1 MPGREGQS
9 AASGITNCWR
19 YSAEGAW
26 AAQSLL
32 GEPLAA
38 DRPRVAESL
47 YGHHRFRWAQ
57 LTAAVLPSG
66 QLVDVGADRA
76 FWLPVQA
83 FGEDLLGPHPSGEAP
98 AESGLYRALTDYR
111 SSEDSDAMAEAYGI
125 SRNHL
130 MKVVNKLTRAGLV
143 DASRGV
149 NGGLALARPAVE
161 ITVGEVVRSTEDDL
175 ALVECFREDNQ
186 CVITPECELK
196 RVFGRARAAFLATL
210 DEQTI
215 SDLMVQRR
223 KMASRLKV
231 AY

>member
-1 MPGREGQS
+1 MR
-9 AASGITNCWR
+9 
-19 YSAEGAW
+19 
-26 AAQSLL
+26 
-32 GEPLAA
+32 
-38 DRPRVAESL
+38 
-47 YGHHRFRWAQ
+47 
-57 LTAAVLPSG
+57 LTV
-66 QLVDVGADRA
+66 
-76 FWLPVQA
+76 F
-83 FGEDLLGPHPSGEAP
+83 
-98 AESGLYRALTDYR
+98 TDYALR
-111 SSEDSDAMAEAYGI
+111 VLMYLDLNAERRVTIRDVAEAYGI

-149 NGGLALARPAVE
+149 NGGLALARPAAE

-196 RVFGRARAAFLATL
+196 RVFGRARAAFLAAL
-210 DEQTI
+210 DEETI

-231 AY
+231 AS